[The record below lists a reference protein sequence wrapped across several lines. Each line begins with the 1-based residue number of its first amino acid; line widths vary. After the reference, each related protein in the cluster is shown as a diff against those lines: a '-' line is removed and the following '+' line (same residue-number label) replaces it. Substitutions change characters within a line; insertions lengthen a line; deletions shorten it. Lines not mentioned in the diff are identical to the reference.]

1 MPAGDRR
8 TVAAGVTAAGFGAVA
23 AVAYVLMLGLGPVPI
38 PPSTVLSVLTGGGSG
53 REITVVWDLRMPVA
67 IATPLVG
74 AALGVAGAWT
84 QTSSR
89 NPIASPDVLGV
100 SGGAAVAV
108 VLGTL
113 VARPEFA
120 DGIPTFWWRCVL
132 AMAGAAAIVALLFA
146 FGGLG
151 TSSRVILV
159 GVALSLM
166 CHAAVSYLMVRADL
180 SRAAEAQ
187 TWLAGSTGLV
197 RWEALPPLVAA
208 TVPFALLGAWRG
220 RDLPLLAHD
229 DDSARA
235 LGVDVDRVRATL
247 LIASTGLV
255 AVTVSVVGPIG
266 FVALVAPQLAR
277 LASRAPTAPPVASA
291 AAGAALISGCAVI
304 ASLLPV
310 TVPVGLITA
319 IVGGPVLVALV
330 VRGSTARS
338 IP

>member
-120 DGIPTFWWRCVL
+120 VGIATFWWRCLL

-197 RWEALPPLVAA
+197 RWEALPPLFAA

-330 VRGSTARS
+330 VRGSTSRS

>member
-8 TVAAGVTAAGFGAVA
+8 TVAAGVTAAGFAAVA

-38 PPSTVLSVLTGGGSG
+38 PPSAVLSVLTGGGTG
-53 REITVVWDLRMPVA
+53 REISVVWDLRMPVA

-113 VARPEFA
+113 VARPEFV
-120 DGIPTFWWRCVL
+120 DGIPTFWWRCLL

-208 TVPFALLGAWRG
+208 TVPFALLGAWRA

-319 IVGGPVLVALV
+319 FVGGPVLVALV